1 MGVMQPSL
9 RFHEDAVFPAALQQ
23 NVSLSLPPNLTQCHN
38 NLMQK
43 HTKPFAFWP
52 SLFSI
57 VLLLLTGAGAYLL
70 TSARG
75 TELLFG
81 SGSGVALA
89 ANGSARSLPELD
101 KHIPAQLET
110 ALFALG

>member
-1 MGVMQPSL
+1 
-9 RFHEDAVFPAALQQ
+9 
-23 NVSLSLPPNLTQCHN
+23 
-38 NLMQK
+38 MQK

-57 VLLLLTGAGAYLL
+57 VLLLLAGAGAYLL

>member
-1 MGVMQPSL
+1 MGVTQP
-9 RFHEDAVFPAALQQ
+9 FHEDAVFPAALQQ

-43 HTKPFAFWP
+43 HTKPSAFWP
-52 SLFSI
+52 TLFSI
-57 VLLLLTGAGAYLL
+57 VLLLLAGAGVYLL

-75 TELLFG
+75 TVLLFG
-81 SGSGVALA
+81 SESGLALA
-89 ANGSARSLPELD
+89 ADGTARPLPELD